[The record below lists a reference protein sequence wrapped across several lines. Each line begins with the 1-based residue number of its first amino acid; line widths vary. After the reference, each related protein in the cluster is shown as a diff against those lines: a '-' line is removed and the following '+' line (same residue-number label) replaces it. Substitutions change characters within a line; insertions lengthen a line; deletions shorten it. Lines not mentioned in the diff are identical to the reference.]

1 MKKTRAV
8 KIILWAVIIAAAAAG
23 VWLMVKPSGS
33 GDITLQTAQAVRGD
47 IRNSVTATGTVE
59 PVTLVEVGT
68 QVSGIIDRLYVDYN
82 DRVTAGQLIAE
93 MDKVTLESDL
103 EEAEAQLASS
113 KTEYE
118 YRMKEYL
125 RTKQLYDKE
134 LVSDAEYDEALYL
147 YETAK
152 NTYAQRQA
160 SIVGIRRNLG
170 YATITSPI
178 DGVVI
183 SRAVEEGQTVAAGF
197 ETPTLFTIANDLTDM
212 QVIADV
218 DEADIGYVQEGQRVD
233 FAVDAY
239 PDDVFSGTVKQ
250 VRLEATT
257 ESSVVTYEVVITAYN
272 PELKLKPGLTANVTI
287 YTLERNDVCCIPS
300 KALRF
305 VPDPGMMESMG
316 YNVAGP
322 GSGEGAPA
330 GAGGFAPGAGKGM
343 PPAPDG
349 GIPGNMPVP
358 AAPENICW
366 VLNGTQLEPRMVTVG
381 QSDGEMTEIISGVAE
396 GETVVTGV
404 QMAVLPAKSA
414 PQERSPF
421 MPGPPR

>member
-1 MKKTRAV
+1 M
-8 KIILWAVIIAAAAAG
+8 
-23 VWLMVKPSGS
+23 
-33 GDITLQTAQAVRGD
+33 
-47 IRNSVTATGTVE
+47 
-59 PVTLVEVGT
+59 
-68 QVSGIIDRLYVDYN
+68 
-82 DRVTAGQLIAE
+82 
-93 MDKVTLESDL
+93 
-103 EEAEAQLASS
+103 
-113 KTEYE
+113 
-118 YRMKEYL
+118 
-125 RTKQLYDKE
+125 
-134 LVSDAEYDEALYL
+134 
-147 YETAK
+147 
-152 NTYAQRQA
+152 
-160 SIVGIRRNLG
+160 
-170 YATITSPI
+170 
-178 DGVVI
+178 
-183 SRAVEEGQTVAAGF
+183 AAGF

-322 GSGEGAPA
+322 GSGEGAP
-330 GAGGFAPGAGKGM
+330 
-343 PPAPDG
+343 
-349 GIPGNMPVP
+349 
-358 AAPENICW
+358 ENICW